1 MRHAHAFRL
10 TALLGAAVVA
20 WSCGSAAPKPLTSVD
35 KGWSQKGIASWYGPK
50 FHGRRTANGEVYDMY
65 GMPAAHKQLPFDT
78 LVEVSTLD
86 NGRKIQVR
94 INDRGPF
101 IRGRIIDLSFTA
113 AERIG
118 MVGPG
123 TARVK
128 IRVLGEAG
136 VEGRYFTV
144 QVGAYSSKAQA
155 RELVREL
162 EGRYPKVRIE
172 SVDGLHRVLVGKFGK
187 KTRAR
192 QTLDKLRA
200 DGREAFVRAEIE
212 GR

>member
-1 MRHAHAFRL
+1 MRHAHSSRLVAFVL
-10 TALLGAAVVA
+10 AAVIA
-20 WSCGSAAPKPLTSVD
+20 WSCGSSGPKPLSSVD
-35 KGWSQKGIASWYGPK
+35 KGWNQKGIASWYGPK

-65 GMPAAHKQLPFDT
+65 GMTAAHKQLPFDT
-78 LVEVSTLD
+78 MVEVKNLD

-101 IRGRIIDLSFTA
+101 VRGRIIDLSFTA

-123 TARVK
+123 TANVR
-128 IRVLGEAG
+128 IRVLGDAE

-144 QVGAYSSKAQA
+144 QVAAFSGKDQA
-155 RELVREL
+155 RELVRKL

-172 SVDGLHRVLVGKFGK
+172 SSDGLHRVLVGKFGSQAK
-187 KTRAR
+187 AR
-192 QTLDKLRA
+192 QTADRLRRGGQ
-200 DGREAFVRAEIE
+200 DAFVRAELE